1 MIRGNEYSHLPH
13 AAAVAQ
19 MRAVSILHQLR
30 PRAAPSCPPEPP
42 RRPVCH
48 QFSRCDGCPYT
59 ELDLPARPWVLL
71 DALDK
76 VRYREGDGLSLEVDT
91 YYDCQE
97 LEPHLSADPLS
108 LMELN
113 DLAVRLSEMSDT

>member
-30 PRAAPSCPPEPP
+30 PRAAPSCPQEPP

-48 QFSRCDGCPYT
+48 QFSRCDGCPYPGHGFLCWGSEDDCLRT
-59 ELDLPARPWVLL
+59 RMEKIYERNGKD
-71 DALDK
+71 
-76 VRYREGDGLSLEVDT
+76 VD
-91 YYDCQE
+91 Q
-97 LEPHLSADPLS
+97 
-108 LMELN
+108 
-113 DLAVRLSEMSDT
+113 SDT

>member
-1 MIRGNEYSHLPH
+1 M
-13 AAAVAQ
+13 AAKIFQ
-19 MRAVSILHQLR
+19 
-30 PRAAPSCPPEPP
+30 
-42 RRPVCH
+42 VCLTKTNGAGEN
-48 QFSRCDGCPYT
+48 FYT